1 MMLAVTIVPLSLK
14 SSAKDL
20 QTKASY
26 AVYAMLAIGAVE
38 MCCAFIHGTFQL
50 LGPNP
55 IKYDSGRRYDF
66 SLISHP
72 ENVWWWGPKSRNI
85 HIYYTY
91 IHILYTYFLETL
103 VTLRKDRT
111 TKSSF
116 YLPIFHWGILSFWVV
131 SQAPRIWWAVT
142 SSMVSLIWP

>member
-55 IKYDSGRRYDF
+55 IDYDSGRRYEF

-72 ENVWWWGPKSRNI
+72 ENVR
-85 HIYYTY
+85 
-91 IHILYTYFLETL
+91 
-103 VTLRKDRT
+103 
-111 TKSSF
+111 
-116 YLPIFHWGILSFWVV
+116 
-131 SQAPRIWWAVT
+131 
-142 SSMVSLIWP
+142 